1 MSSIDGDVSDDEL
14 GNNILDLEVFDQLI
28 SMDDEDDEFSQQ
40 IVYNYFEQAETTFSN
55 MDKAIKARDLARLS
69 ELGHFLKGSSASI
82 GVKRV
87 RDCCEH
93 IQHLGRLK
101 NTDGEGQV
109 DEETAL
115 EEIVKELEEGKKEYQ
130 KAKEFLRFFYEQDD
144 DDE

>member
-1 MSSIDGDVSDDEL
+1 MSTIDGDIEDDEL
-14 GNNILDLEVFDQLI
+14 GNSILDLEVFDQLI

-55 MDKAIKARDLARLS
+55 MDKAIEARDLARLS

-82 GVKRV
+82 GVKHV

-101 NTDGEGQV
+101 NSDGVGQI
-109 DEETAL
+109 DEEAAL
-115 EEIVKELEEGKKEYQ
+115 KQIVKELDKGKSEYQ
-130 KAKEFLRFFYEQDD
+130 KAREFLRFFYEQDD
-144 DDE
+144 DE